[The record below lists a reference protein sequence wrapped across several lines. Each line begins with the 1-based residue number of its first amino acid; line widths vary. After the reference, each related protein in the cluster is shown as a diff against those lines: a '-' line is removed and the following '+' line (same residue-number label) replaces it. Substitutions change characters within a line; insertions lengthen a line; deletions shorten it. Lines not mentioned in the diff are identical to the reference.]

1 MRRPPC
7 IHRGDDRPGMSRV
20 IWVRAVP
27 DEVTVKNS
35 VRILLSLM
43 FGKPT
48 L

>member
-7 IHRGDDRPGMSRV
+7 IHRGEDRPGMSRV
-20 IWVRAVP
+20 IWVRVVP
-27 DEVTVKNS
+27 DEVMVKNS